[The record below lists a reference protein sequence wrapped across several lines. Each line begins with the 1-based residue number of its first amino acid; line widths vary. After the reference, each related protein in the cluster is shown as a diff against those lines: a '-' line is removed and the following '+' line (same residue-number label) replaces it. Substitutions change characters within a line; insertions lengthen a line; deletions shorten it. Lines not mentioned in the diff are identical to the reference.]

1 MIAKSLIALMY
12 EAASIQRWNDHIRPW
27 TGFTELDKQ
36 AHKQFFAYVL
46 AKCEGEN
53 VDMQK
58 LVEGGIFEFFH
69 RSILT
74 DIKPPIYHKLA
85 EEKGDQIDKWVLT
98 VLKDDMEHLGGGFY
112 ERMCKY
118 YTDKHYA
125 ELEKKI
131 LYAAN
136 YLTSDW
142 EFKVIYPL
150 NKETY
155 GIEQVKEDM
164 VAELASCDNFA
175 GYKYYMGSPYM
186 KRFLSLI
193 GKLRYQ
199 QRWAKAVRLPHT
211 FVMGHMLVVA
221 VLSYFCSLELDNPCP
236 SRLINNFYCGLFHDL
251 AESLTR
257 DIVSPVKSSVKG
269 LGSIISDI
277 EAEQMNN
284 TIYPLLP
291 SDWHKKI
298 RYYTEDEFSS
308 KIVEDGKIVKVTSDI
323 INEKYNDDNFDPID
337 GQIVRGCD
345 HLSACIEAYMSIS
358 YGVTSEQIV
367 SGYNNIMETYKNKEI
382 GGINFGELFGYFKQE
397 KP

>member
-1 MIAKSLIALMY
+1 MITKSIISLMY

-36 AHKQFFAYVL
+36 AHKLFFSYVL
-46 AKCEGEN
+46 AKCEGDD
-53 VDMQK
+53 VDMLR

-85 EEKGDQIDKWVLT
+85 AEKGGQIDRWVLS
-98 VLKDDMEHLGGGFY
+98 VLKDDMEQLGGGFY
-112 ERMCKY
+112 ERMCRY
-118 YTDKHYA
+118 YTEEDYA
-125 ELEKKI
+125 ALEKKI

-136 YLTSDW
+136 YLTSNW

-150 NKETY
+150 NTETY
-155 GIEQVKEDM
+155 GIEQVKQDM
-164 VAELASCDNFA
+164 VTELASCDTFN

-186 KRFLSLI
+186 QQFLSLI

-221 VLSYFCSLELDNPCP
+221 VLSYFCTLELDNPC
-236 SRLINNFYCGLFHDL
+236 SKRLVNNFFCGLFHDL

-269 LGSIISDI
+269 LGSIINDI

-284 TIYPLLP
+284 VIYPLLP
-291 SDWHKKI
+291 ADWHKEI

-308 KIVEDGKIVKVTSDI
+308 KIMTDGKVDIITSDI
-323 INEKYNDDNFDPID
+323 INEKYNDNSFNPLD

-345 HLSACIEAYMSIS
+345 HLSACIEAYMSMS
-358 YGVTSEQIV
+358 YGVKSEQIV
-367 SGYNNIMETYKNKEI
+367 TGYNNIMETYKNKKI
-382 GGINFGELFGYFKQE
+382 GGINFGELFGYFK
-397 KP
+397 